1 QPLHKELLLN
11 SPILVYAKEHLNV
24 YILQFQYIKC
34 FINETWRERYETVI
48 GENKVKMIWSVIVSI
63 YSIGGLI
70 GALIAGHLSVKYGRK
85 NSLIFSNF
93 LTLVAAVFVGFS
105 RMAKSFEMILMARFL
120 YGIQGGIGLHVHSI
134 YIMECSPKKL
144 RGVVTLSIAIS
155 ISIGKCTGQIMGLK
169 EILGSE
175 STWPLLL
182 AFNAIPAFMQLVI
195 LPWFPESPRY
205 LMIDK
210 GNRTSSINA
219 LQRLWG
225 KRDFSQEV
233 EDMQAERD
241 AINNGKA
248 RSVFELCKDRSVRC
262 QLIINLMISLFL
274 QLSGIN
280 AIYFYAF
287 DIFYAVGIPKG
298 IIPYVSIGT
307 GLTEMFTLIL
317 CACLIERA
325 GRKVL
330 LWGGF
335 AFMTIWTGLLTISL
349 SLQSFLHWVPYCSL
363 FIIFAYI
370 FSYAIGP
377 GGVTIILPTE
387 IFLQSDR
394 PAGFVING
402 ILNWFGLF
410 IIGMFFSFI
419 VENLGYLCF
428 LIFCGICLLL
438 TVFSYFV
445 VLETMGK
452 TPLEI
457 AEEFKRR
464 NLWEKV
470 PFGLSANRTLP
481 QNSVEIIMSTAF

>member
-1 QPLHKELLLN
+1 MLTLFFTQLHLKILLMLIFVSGLGGTLQHGLN
-11 SPILVYAKEHLNV
+11 MSLVNAPSA
-24 YILQFQYIKC
+24 YIKC

-280 AIYFYAF
+280 A
-287 DIFYAVGIPKG
+287 
-298 IIPYVSIGT
+298 
-307 GLTEMFTLIL
+307 
-317 CACLIERA
+317 ACLIERA